1 MIYNPGPTLTKLAR
15 LTPYSWLAV
24 IICLLAYLLLQL
36 PQRQWSSS
44 ITALL
49 PTAAEPWQQQ
59 LLGQVNSSRQL
70 TLKLSGLPLPQLRQ
84 AATSLLQQPIEG
96 LSWHQPGVMLTQLQQ
111 QYQQHQSLLLSPQAM
126 QLLQQGQYQPLVDA
140 AWQRLYSPAPL
151 LSQALSKDPLL
162 LTQQFMEQQA
172 GGKLTLQQYWFE
184 TRQGDA
190 VVLYAEMAADPFDRV
205 PASALQQ
212 QLAHQLSALSAQ
224 WPQLQIARSGVLFH
238 AVHASAN
245 ASFEMQFYG
254 AISLLAILLLL
265 VFSFRSARPL
275 LLATVVLL
283 PAVIAGLAA
292 LLLAFE
298 QPHVLAL
305 VFATTLIGIAIDYS
319 FHGML
324 AANQARS
331 TFSAMLP
338 SLALGLLTTLL
349 GYLALLW
356 LPFSLLQQVAVFM
369 LAGLVAA
376 FISVWLLLPLLL
388 APQQLHNSYWLQQG
402 CARITQAYKRASA
415 LWVWLIGLSA
425 SAVVVLLLLQG
436 RFSDDVR
443 LFSQSPADLLQQE
456 AAVRALGA
464 QQWDSRFLVVL
475 ADNAEQALA
484 QEHALQSTLMQWQQQ
499 GWFARWQ
506 GLSQQLPSQ
515 QQQAASQQLLQQ
527 AYQSTALQAY
537 LAQLQLQAPSVRTD
551 WLTPDNFA
559 SPLLKQHFRVGRQTA
574 AIVLLQQVSEVA
586 LLQQAV
592 AQLPAVYLLDPIADT
607 NSSLQQLRSQ
617 LLIWLA
623 LALLVSI
630 AVLSWRRGIKAA
642 LASALLLTLAIGVA
656 LCLSLWRQ
664 QQLNVFNLVAALLV
678 LALALDYAVFF
689 TSSLRKT
696 EVMQAVLLSAATSCL
711 AFGMLSFSQTPAVA
725 SFGFTVF
732 SGVALSALLAPLLTL
747 ICHKEAVSGGTL

>member
-1 MIYNPGPTLTKLAR
+1 MTKLPR
-15 LTPYSWLAV
+15 LAASGWLALV
-24 IICLLAYLLLQL
+24 LCLLAYLLLQL

-49 PTAAEPWQQQ
+49 PAAAEPWQQQ
-59 LLGQVNSSRQL
+59 LLSQVNSSRQL
-70 TLKLSGLPLPQLRQ
+70 TLKLSGLPLPQLRD
-84 AATSLLQQPIEG
+84 AASALLQHNISG
-96 LSWHQPGVMLTQLQQ
+96 LSWYQPGAMLTQLQQ
-111 QYQQHQSLLLSPQAM
+111 QYQQHQSLLLSAQASD
-126 QLLQQGQYQPLVDA
+126 LLQQGQYQALVDA

-151 LSQALSKDPLL
+151 LSNALSQDPLL
-162 LTQQFMEQQA
+162 LTQQFMEQQSA
-172 GGKLTLQQYWFE
+172 GTLTLQQHWFE

-190 VVLYAEMAADPFDRV
+190 IVLYGETAADPFDRA
-205 PASALQQ
+205 PASALHQALQQ
-212 QLAHQLSALSAQ
+212 QLSALQSQ
-224 WPQLQIARSGVLFH
+224 WLQLQLARSGVLFH
-238 AVHASAN
+238 AVHAADN

-265 VFSFRSARPL
+265 VLCFRSARPL
-275 LLATVVLL
+275 LLASLVLL

-319 FHGML
+319 FHGIL
-324 AANQARS
+324 AANQGKAA
-331 TFSAMLP
+331 FSAMLP

-356 LPFSLLQQVAVFM
+356 LPFGLLQQVALFM
-369 LAGLVAA
+369 LAGLLVA

-388 APQQLHNSYWLQQG
+388 APQQLHNSHWLQQG
-402 CARITQAYKRASA
+402 CRYINHGYQGLPAKP
-415 LWVWLIGLSA
+415 VWLTGIGV
-425 SAVVVLLLLQG
+425 SAVLLTVLLLQS

-443 LFSQSPADLLQQE
+443 LFSQSPASLLQQE
-456 AAVRALGA
+456 AEVRALGA
-464 QQWDSRFLVVL
+464 QQWDSRFLVLL
-475 ADNAEQALA
+475 ADTPQQALQQEQALQA
-484 QEHALQSTLMQWQQQ
+484 QLAQWQQQ
-499 GWFARWQ
+499 GWFTQWQ
-506 GLSQQLPSQ
+506 GLSQQLASQ
-515 QQQAASQQLLQQ
+515 QQQALHQQLLQR
-527 AYQSTALQAY
+527 AYQSAPVQAY
-537 LAQLQLQAPSVRTD
+537 LTQLQLAAPAARSD
-551 WLTPDNFA
+551 YLTPDNFT
-559 SPLLKQHFRVGRQTA
+559 SPLLQQHFSVEGQTA
-574 AIVLLQQVSEVA
+574 AVVLLRGVSDTARLKQA
-586 LLQQAV
+586 L
-592 AQLPAVYLLDPIADT
+592 AQLPAVYLLDPIADA
-607 NSSLQQLRSQ
+607 NSSLQHLRVQ

-623 LALLVSI
+623 LALLLSI

-642 LASALLLTLAIGVA
+642 LASALLLTLAIGAA
-656 LCLSLWRQ
+656 LYFSLWRQ

-747 ICHKEAVSGGTL
+747 LSQKEPVSGGTL